1 VTRAEVRATQ
11 ERVAPIVAAST
22 VAAGT
27 VAASAASVAPGASSM
42 QPDASEPSPSQPAE
56 AAAAP
61 AQAAAHDAAF
71 AAAPS
76 EHDVERTPSAMES
89 NVESAAQRED
99 EAVAIAPGMW
109 DATPVAND
117 AVDTPRDMAVES
129 PAAQAASFASGD
141 IEAGTPPAID
151 AMSRNAETDVQ
162 AIADNTAAPVSP
174 GLFDALPPEDPA
186 QAAAEAAAEAGEAEA
201 ADADAGEV
209 AQAPRQDA
217 AQQDA
222 SHNA

>member
-1 VTRAEVRATQ
+1 VPSDV
-11 ERVAPIVAAST
+11 
-22 VAAGT
+22 
-27 VAASAASVAPGASSM
+27 
-42 QPDASEPSPSQPAE
+42 SEPSPSQPAE

-71 AAAPS
+71 AVAPS
-76 EHDVERTPSAMES
+76 EHDVERTPSEMES
-89 NVESAAQRED
+89 NIESAAQRED

-117 AVDTPRDMAVES
+117 AVDTPREMAVES
-129 PAAQAASFASGD
+129 PAAQAASFASGEV
-141 IEAGTPPAID
+141 EAGAPPAID

-162 AIADNTAAPVSP
+162 AIADNTAQSDAAPVSP

>member
-1 VTRAEVRATQ
+1 
-11 ERVAPIVAAST
+11 
-22 VAAGT
+22 
-27 VAASAASVAPGASSM
+27 
-42 QPDASEPSPSQPAE
+42 
-56 AAAAP
+56 
-61 AQAAAHDAAF
+61 
-71 AAAPS
+71 
-76 EHDVERTPSAMES
+76 
-89 NVESAAQRED
+89 
-99 EAVAIAPGMW
+99 MW

-117 AVDTPRDMAVES
+117 SVDTQGDMSVES

-141 IEAGTPPAID
+141 LEAGAPPAID

-162 AIADNTAAPVSP
+162 AIADTAQSDAGPVSP

-201 ADADAGEV
+201 SDVEAGEV